1 MLTKLLVSPDCFHAN
16 SEAEEDN
23 YESFDFSILLI
34 SKGMI
39 FLALFIFDFLIRYLI
54 ALVL

>member
-1 MLTKLLVSPDCFHAN
+1 MLTKLLVSPDCFQVN

-39 FLALFIFDFLIRYLI
+39 FLALFIFDFLIRYFI